1 MANLDRNAIVQQFDL
16 MEQDVQALVSRVE
29 RVLAENNDLKTRIR
43 ALEKEASKKEAAAS
57 QFQREKDH
65 VRSKIDEL
73 LTKLVEF
80 NKS

>member
-16 MEQDVQALVSRVE
+16 MEQHVQALVSRVE
-29 RVLAENNDLKTRIR
+29 TVLAENDDLKTRIR
-43 ALEKEASKKEAAAS
+43 ALEKEASKKEAAVS